1 MTQNRIFLDPD
12 DLLVSI
18 PWEHPLSDNMP
29 PSLATF
35 GEFDSP
41 PGGLTTK
48 IELFRASSTQPDTCY
63 VTSVE
68 IQEFSHQKMRNHD
81 LNDSPNNHV
90 ISPDSGENYQKWR
103 KLTLVAKSIHR
114 FRSLRVERIKS
125 EFNLK
130 ISIRDT
136 PFPKRNTN
144 TNKDP
149 MCITPKE
156 MYNDALNEFREQT
169 AFFEALQI
177 ASTLDLTRIRAT
189 LMNDPKEN
197 FYDAE
202 SPFRLANKPNHK
214 GYTPLYIACKNGHLE
229 LVKLLIE
236 FKANPYQLCKIS
248 PKEKESVLIVAARWG
263 HIDILKY
270 LLSDKFIWP
279 QKELKKAC
287 KEAQN
292 NQTKKVIKMFIE
304 KNKSPLLE
312 RIFACSTRKINYL
325 G

>member
-1 MTQNRIFLDPD
+1 MTQNRFYVDPD

-18 PWEHPLSDNMP
+18 PWENPLSDNLP
-29 PSLATF
+29 PSLTSLHH
-35 GEFDSP
+35 FDSS

-48 IELFRASSTQPDTCY
+48 IEFLRASSTQPETCFL
-63 VTSVE
+63 TSVE
-68 IQEFSHQKMRNHD
+68 IQEFPHSKIREHD
-81 LNDSPNNHV
+81 LNGSPTNHV
-90 ISPDSGENYQKWR
+90 MSPDSGENYQKWR

-136 PFPKRNTN
+136 PFPKRNISAK
-144 TNKDP
+144 KDP
-149 MCITPKE
+149 MCVTPKE
-156 MYNDALNEFREQT
+156 MYNDALNDFREQT

-177 ASTLDLTRIRAT
+177 ASKMDLIRIRAT
-189 LMNDPKEN
+189 LTNDPKEN
-197 FYDAE
+197 FYDPE
-202 SPFRLANKPNHK
+202 SPYRLANKPNHK

-248 PKEKESVLIVAARWG
+248 PKDKESIIIVAARWG

-287 KEAQN
+287 KEALN
-292 NQTKKVIKMFIE
+292 NQTKKVIKIFIE

-312 RIFACSTRKINYL
+312 RIFSCSARKINYL